1 MRIDARLL
9 AAAALALPAL
19 AHADPDEYVNV
30 PAVSYGE
37 REIDMKYGTRYFDDA
52 HERESAGSIGFG
64 YGLKQWWFT
73 EAYLKYHK
81 DPGDR
86 TRYDELE
93 WENKFQLT
101 EPNKYFADLGF
112 LVETEIPRAREEG
125 RYILK
130 AGPLVQFD
138 TGPLRWNTNV
148 FFERAFQSR
157 EEEPAV
163 TELQYQAQVT
173 YHLRNTSL
181 DVGAQA
187 FGDLGKWNDWLP
199 KDEQSHRIGPAVF
212 GKVKLEGRQAIVW
225 NAAWLFGASKAAAD
239 NAFRL
244 QMEYEF

>member
-1 MRIDARLL
+1 MRIEARLL

-19 AHADPDEYVNV
+19 AHAGADEYVNT
-30 PAVSYGE
+30 PAVEYGE
-37 REIDMKYGTRYFDDA
+37 REIDTKYGTRYFDDA
-52 HERESAGSIGFG
+52 HERESAGSFGFG
-64 YGLKQWWFT
+64 YGATQWWFT

-81 DPGDR
+81 EPGDR
-86 TRYDELE
+86 TRFDAFE

-101 EPNKYFADLGF
+101 EPNKYPIDVGA
-112 LVETEIPRAREEG
+112 LVELEIPRDRDEG
-125 RYILK
+125 YELK
-130 AGPLVQFD
+130 LGPLLQWD

-148 FFERAFQSR
+148 FLERSFR
-157 EEEPAV
+157 TRGEEAAV

-173 YHLRNTSL
+173 YHIRDTSF

-187 FGDLGKWNDWLP
+187 FGDLGKWNDWAP

-244 QMEYEF
+244 QVEYEF